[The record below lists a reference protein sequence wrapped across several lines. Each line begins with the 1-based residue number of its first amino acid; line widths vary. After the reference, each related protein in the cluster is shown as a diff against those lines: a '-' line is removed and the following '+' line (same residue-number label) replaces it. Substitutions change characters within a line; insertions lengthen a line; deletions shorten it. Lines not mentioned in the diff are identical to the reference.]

1 MAMSIVGPL
10 FSTQNAYEQELAK
23 NSVFEGDLKKKKQK
37 KARREGREVSFLLE
51 SSEKP
56 PYSYATLIG
65 MAILSHPA
73 KQLTLSQIYLWIS
86 DTFKYYGQ
94 GDVGWQNLIRHNLSL
109 NKAFVKGEKSKD
121 GKGHHW
127 LVREEFQNTFL
138 KAKNNKRSLFEQ
150 VMEQL
155 AISNHGPNSTI
166 PLSPN
171 TLTNEDI
178 PKLFNGSNYKI
189 NNHTI
194 LKPSNSRGYRNDRTD
209 RSDRSDSTADARL
222 AKSHRSNHDVE
233 HGNSGSTKQDALNT
247 ELRNRPQLK
256 FGTPRQSI
264 DNSLDVLPVRPILA
278 GKNSPFTLS
287 FSCRL
292 NFEFLPL
299 PPVDSGLLLEPIT
312 PRRNLLR
319 PYSSSDMN
327 IMSIGLF
334 SSSFPTGSA
343 DTSLGVPDSKSRP
356 ESAAVGNVMLPGI
369 SEKTVFNG
377 PADTPVSGT
386 TAITAGPFSGSSSTS
401 LSEGPLTSTISPRP
415 LSSSGTLM
423 GNGTCHS
430 IAPQLP
436 NLTSGF
442 GSVPPFSSTPI
453 PGLHLSRT
461 PKQTLKTPVRLSKM
475 PVSGTMVRKLWQS
488 PSYLEDFYHS
498 PFGTDRA
505 FLRLYDDDDMILRAF
520 ESPASQRKPRPS
532 LLVQLEE
539 LKAAETEQSISSSK

>member
-1 MAMSIVGPL
+1 MSRTSSVRPGPRAYYSSTHTAVANISTPPHTEQSKRPHLPQFTPVRVSDVESRTLLMSPAFSLPQPRLSLEKSPIFGGSLLPPQPPIAMSMVGPV
-10 FSTQNAYEQELAK
+10 FSTQNAYEQEVAK

-127 LVREEFQNTFL
+127 LVQEEFQNTFL

-155 AISNHGPNSTI
+155 AIFNHGPNSTI

-171 TLTNEDI
+171 TLTDEDI
-178 PKLFNGSNYKI
+178 PKL
-189 NNHTI
+189 
-194 LKPSNSRGYRNDRTD
+194 
-209 RSDRSDSTADARL
+209 DSTADARL

-319 PYSSSDMN
+319 P
-327 IMSIGLF
+327 
-334 SSSFPTGSA
+334 P
-343 DTSLGVPDSKSRP
+343 LG
-356 ESAAVGNVMLPGI
+356 
-369 SEKTVFNG
+369 
-377 PADTPVSGT
+377 
-386 TAITAGPFSGSSSTS
+386 
-401 LSEGPLTSTISPRP
+401 
-415 LSSSGTLM
+415 SSGTLM
-423 GNGTCHS
+423 GNGTGHT